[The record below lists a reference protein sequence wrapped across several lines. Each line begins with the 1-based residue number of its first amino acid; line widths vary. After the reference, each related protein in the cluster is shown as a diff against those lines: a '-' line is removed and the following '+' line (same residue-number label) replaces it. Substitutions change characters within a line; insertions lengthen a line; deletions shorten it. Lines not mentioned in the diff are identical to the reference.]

1 MRGGLMLVIVLFNRN
16 AILVLDCIICYQD
29 NLEIFPATPSVMC
42 QMWWIFRASVLPTYR
57 KIKVSRAQVDCFPT
71 CCADR
76 GFAPRTP
83 RVNHRHAFLLAKCVN
98 VNPMFDVDYEYLT
111 TTTQP
116 LSLPSKI
123 HATCRLHHPHN
134 ANAMC
139 RRINMN
145 PRWSHCTLRRQRA
158 LGL

>member
-1 MRGGLMLVIVLFNRN
+1 
-16 AILVLDCIICYQD
+16 
-29 NLEIFPATPSVMC
+29 
-42 QMWWIFRASVLPTYR
+42 MWWIFRASVLPTYR

-123 HATCRLHHPHN
+123 VDQYQIYTRRVVCTIHTMPMRCVVVSTWTRADPIALYGVN
-134 ANAMC
+134 A
-139 RRINMN
+139 
-145 PRWSHCTLRRQRA
+145 RWGYKCWCDRMQSAIIDADNHQLAILQ
-158 LGL
+158 